1 MIVPPNAGVGSALG
15 FFTAPRAFD
24 LVRSHKVS
32 LVDANFAEIE
42 RIFQELEAQGDKT
55 LKKAGK
61 EEVVR
66 FERSLD
72 MRFVGQGSETNVPV
86 AERDFMRMKKE
97 EIRKKFDLIYEK
109 LYGRTYPES
118 AVEFINFK
126 VRASLPERFFK
137 FTKLAGK
144 GQSLKTAIKGHRPA
158 YSGITK
164 DFIPHTVYDRYKLFP
179 DAKFKGPAI
188 IEEKES
194 TVIVGEDATVS
205 VDHYGF
211 LWVDLKAG
219 ERRKAKGARDK
230 MLGERTKLKAMKP
243 KAKVPKPKVRE
254 PKLKAKVTKP
264 KLKVKSSRLKAP
276 SAKGKAKRA
285 IRKSK

>member
-1 MIVPPNAGVGSALG
+1 
-15 FFTAPRAFD
+15 
-24 LVRSHKVS
+24 
-32 LVDANFAEIE
+32 
-42 RIFQELEAQGDKT
+42 
-55 LKKAGK
+55 
-61 EEVVR
+61 
-66 FERSLD
+66 
-72 MRFVGQGSETNVPV
+72 
-86 AERDFMRMKKE
+86 
-97 EIRKKFDLIYEK
+97 
-109 LYGRTYPES
+109 
-118 AVEFINFK
+118 

-137 FTKLAGK
+137 FTKLARK
-144 GQSLKTAIKGHRPA
+144 GQSLKAAIKGRRPA

-164 DFIPHTVYDRYKLFP
+164 DFIPYTVYDRYKLFP